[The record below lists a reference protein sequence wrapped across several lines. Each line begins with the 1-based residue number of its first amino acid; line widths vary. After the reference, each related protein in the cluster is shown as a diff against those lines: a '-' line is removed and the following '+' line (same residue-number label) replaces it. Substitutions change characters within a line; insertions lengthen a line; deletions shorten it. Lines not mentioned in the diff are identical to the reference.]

1 MSSKK
6 IAPHVAKFLEPIQVK
21 EEAKV
26 DAGQK
31 EKVQYIEP
39 ENVQG
44 NEREVD
50 LDSLRDRLQLLDR
63 TLRQ

>member
-6 IAPHVAKFLEPIQVK
+6 VASHVARYLEPIQVK
-21 EEAKV
+21 EEVKAEEGEK
-26 DAGQK
+26 K
-31 EKVQYIEP
+31 KVQYIEP

-50 LDSLRDRLQLLDR
+50 VDSIRDRLQLLDR
-63 TLRQ
+63 ALRQ

>member
-1 MSSKK
+1 MSNRKV
-6 IAPHVAKFLEPIQVK
+6 APHVAKFLEPVQVK
-21 EEAKV
+21 EEVKV
-26 DAGQK
+26 ENGQK

-50 LDSLRDRLQLLDR
+50 VDSLRDRLQQLDR
-63 TLRQ
+63 TFRQ